1 VRFIRPTR
9 RSVVAAA
16 RTVRSWSRRPHGR
29 LAIFGASSMLM
40 LGAAG
45 TAGAW
50 VVPTVLRADAA
61 PTPAAPPATTA
72 AVPASATGSAAPGP
86 GEPLPAGLP
95 TTTPVRSTAPS
106 AGARPADVLAPW
118 AAQVAAATGI
128 PPVAVQAYG
137 YAELVVARTTPAC
150 RLSWTTLA
158 AIGKVESAHGNANG
172 ATLGADGQAL
182 PPIRGLPL
190 DGNGGRLRIMD
201 TDHGLLDG
209 DVQFDRAIGPMQFIP
224 ATWRAMAVDADNDGV
239 ADPNDIDDAAMAA
252 ANYLCRGGRDMS
264 TSEDWWAA
272 ILSYNDVR
280 RYARD
285 VFNAANDYGL
295 KSRT

>member
-1 VRFIRPTR
+1 
-9 RSVVAAA
+9 
-16 RTVRSWSRRPHGR
+16 
-29 LAIFGASSMLM
+29 
-40 LGAAG
+40 
-45 TAGAW
+45 
-50 VVPTVLRADAA
+50 
-61 PTPAAPPATTA
+61 
-72 AVPASATGSAAPGP
+72 
-86 GEPLPAGLP
+86 
-95 TTTPVRSTAPS
+95 
-106 AGARPADVLAPW
+106 
-118 AAQVAAATGI
+118 
-128 PPVAVQAYG
+128 
-137 YAELVVARTTPAC
+137 
-150 RLSWTTLA
+150 
-158 AIGKVESAHGNANG
+158 
-172 ATLGADGQAL
+172 
-182 PPIRGLPL
+182 
-190 DGNGGRLRIMD
+190 MD